1 MSTSFIVTSHHF
13 WRSNRHH
20 CGTGV
25 SLLERL
31 SFMLSFGCYLAASP
45 GHAAAEKNG
54 ETTIPFQGR
63 VLLKLHT
70 PRN

>member
-1 MSTSFIVTSHHF
+1 MKPASMQASFTQLIYF
-13 WRSNRHH
+13 F
-20 CGTGV
+20 TGV